1 MNQNDLKER
10 LDALQASLM
19 TLYETGPKDL
29 KSQIKHFEL
38 LRKESALE
46 YYARKEG
53 YTSLGLQHLPTL
65 QVSEHNAKTA
75 IRMSLILQSL
85 AKSQYANEQWTLAD
99 TSADRFDSP
108 PRNCFKKDSYEVEV
122 WFDGNP
128 KNAFPYINWR
138 WIYYQDDKDEWHKT
152 AGETDYNGLYFTER
166 DGTKTY
172 FILFSSDA
180 DRYGNSGIWTVNV
193 NNEQIFPSV
202 ASSSRRSSPVS
213 PKTLGDTDRRSS
225 SPTTYTKTPQKDGG
239 RSIQQEEASTSSA
252 TRTSGRRRRR
262 RGEGEPT
269 TSKRRRRGERHILS
283 AEEVGSSHRSVPRS
297 GLSRIE
303 RLEEE
308 ARDPPI
314 LVVKGPANP
323 LKCWRYRCDKKYKS
337 FYLCMTT
344 VFRWVSNEVD
354 LADGRVLVAF
364 ANSNQRSRFIDTVP
378 LPKGT
383 SMCMGNLECL

>member
-10 LDALQASLM
+10 LDVLQDALM
-19 TLYETGPKDL
+19 TLYETGPTDL
-29 KSQIKHFEL
+29 KSQIKHYEL

-53 YTSLGLQHLPTL
+53 YTTLGLQHLPTL

-85 AKSQYANEQWTLAD
+85 AKSPYAKETWTMPD
-99 TSADRFDSP
+99 TSADRYDSP
-108 PRNCFKKDSYEVEV
+108 PRNCFKKDSFEVEV
-122 WFDGNP
+122 WFDGDP

-138 WIYYQDDKDEWHKT
+138 WIYYQDDHDMWHKVK
-152 AGETDYNGLYFTER
+152 GETDYNGLYFTEK

-180 DRYGNSGIWTVNV
+180 GRYGNAGYWTVNV
-193 NNEQIFPSV
+193 DNEQIFPSV

-213 PKTLGDTDRRSS
+213 PKTIGDSDRRPP
-225 SPTTYTKTPQKDGG
+225 SPTADTETPKEDGR
-239 RSIQQEEASTSSA
+239 RSIPQEEASTSSA
-252 TRTSGRRRRR
+252 TRTPRRRRR
-262 RGEGEPT
+262 RGGEGEPT
-269 TSKRRRRGERHILS
+269 SSKRRRRGERDFVS
-283 AEEVGSSHRSVPRS
+283 AEEVGRSHRSVPRT

-314 LVVKGPANP
+314 IVVKGPANP
-323 LKCWRYRCDKKYKS
+323 LKCWRYRCEKKYKS
-337 FYLCMTT
+337 FYVYMTT
-344 VFRWVSNEVD
+344 VFRWITNEVA
-354 LADGRVLVAF
+354 LADGRVLIAF
-364 ANSNQRSRFIDTVP
+364 ANTNQRTRFIATVP
-378 LPKGT
+378 LPKGA